1 MADVK
6 ELVKQRKRLVKKA
19 HALETAGK
27 YDEAVTV
34 HEELDGVLTVLDET
48 RRAERVGR
56 RRARIERNYGFV
68 HGGFRPTNLEDIIPL
83 MRAAVMIDLSYHP
96 ESYPS

>member
-6 ELVKQRKRLVKKA
+6 QLVKTRKQLVRKA

-27 YDEAVTV
+27 YDEAVAV
-34 HEELDGVLTVLDET
+34 HEELDGVLAVLDET

-68 HGGFRPTNLEDIIPL
+68 HGGFRPTNLDDIIPL
-83 MRAAVMIDLSYHP
+83 MRAAVMIDVSYHP